1 MFRCGGDE
9 NCLEGR
15 QLAANAGRTACTACM
30 EELTGVSFMCLGW
43 QGWQLVA
50 AVFHTAITST
60 AEAQQTVA
68 VGRAESSEPLWQV
81 CCASLQQDVVT
92 AAKSH
97 CAGCACNLLCSC
109 RRQPSWLLLAGS
121 DQRPYKGHV
130 CMHRSHAD
138 MACMH
143 QGSEACACI
152 CVAARDMNG
161 HR

>member
-1 MFRCGGDE
+1 
-9 NCLEGR
+9 
-15 QLAANAGRTACTACM
+15 M
-30 EELTGVSFMCLGW
+30 EELTGVYFTCLGW

-97 CAGCACNLLCSC
+97 CAGCACNLLW
-109 RRQPSWLLLAGS
+109 QLVVAGGS
-121 DQRPYKGHV
+121 PVGCCWQVATNGHIRV
-130 CMHRSHAD
+130 MS
-138 MACMH
+138 
-143 QGSEACACI
+143 ACI
-152 CVAARDMNG
+152 AVMLTWRACTKAARLA
-161 HR
+161 HASVWLQET